1 MSDPTTQAEAIL
13 KRIWKEA
20 APTVTAEDA
29 AILEL
34 VPQRTLMMEKLL
46 AIHYNQTGDMVRA
59 LDVAQR
65 IFSQEKAPENAKNV
79 ALVLRKLKRYEEGI
93 AFARCHQALFDP
105 IDWNDS
111 LAMMFN
117 ESGDAAAAARH
128 GTQSLELKDAGCAP
142 APAMTPQVKPI
153 DLETPRRNIIAFSL
167 WGQHPRYLTGAAK
180 NAVVARYLY
189 PGWTVRFYIDASVPE
204 QVRDYILQQ
213 GGQLV
218 MAPQDLPADRYGL
231 FWRFLV
237 EDDPNVDLFL
247 IRDADSVMNI
257 KERAAVE
264 DWLASGRA
272 FHVMRD
278 LPTHSELI
286 LAGMWGAHRGNIGDM
301 RTRVLNHVNDGSKK
315 LGNRITDQ
323 EFLRWRIWPIV
334 RQDVMVHDAY
344 LNFGNP
350 NRFRGE
356 FALPSAY
363 HVGQND
369 FIHQRAQ
376 RLRKE
381 DRNAGRT

>member
-1 MSDPTTQAEAIL
+1 MSDAGDREG
-13 KRIWKEA
+13 A
-20 APTVTAEDA
+20 A
-29 AILEL
+29 
-34 VPQRTLMMEKLL
+34 Q
-46 AIHYNQTGDMVRA
+46 
-59 LDVAQR
+59 
-65 IFSQEKAPENAKNV
+65 
-79 ALVLRKLKRYEEGI
+79 
-93 AFARCHQALFDP
+93 
-105 IDWNDS
+105 
-111 LAMMFN
+111 
-117 ESGDAAAAARH
+117 H
-128 GTQSLELKDAGCAP
+128 GTRSLELKDAACEP
-142 APAMTPQVKPI
+142 APALTPSVTPI
-153 DLETPRRNIIAFSL
+153 NLEEPRRNIISFSL
-167 WGQHPRYLTGAAK
+167 WGQDPRYLTGAMK

-189 PGWTVRFYIDASVPE
+189 PGWTARFYIDESVP
-204 QVRDYILQQ
+204 QACRDYIMQQ

-218 MAPQDLPADRYGL
+218 LAPREWPADRFGL

-237 EDDPNVDLFL
+237 EDDENINIYVV
-247 IRDADSVMNI
+247 RDADSVMNI
-257 KERAAVE
+257 KERVAVE

-301 RTRVLNHVNDGSKK
+301 RTRVLNHVNDGAKK